1 MAIDLRESAG
11 IAFGALRANK
21 LRSLLTLLG
30 TIIGVTA
37 VIAVVSLVQ
46 GMNKYVSDRLT
57 AEGTNV
63 FWIDKVGFELDED
76 RFREA
81 QKRPDITIA
90 DADALSRVLAGRAH
104 VKAES
109 SAQLDVEY
117 RDRKVQRINIR
128 GVAGDYQAV
137 DNIEVPQ
144 GRALAPVD
152 LQRRR
157 AAAVIGPEIAE
168 QLYPGLDPV
177 GRSIDIAG
185 RRFTVVG
192 VTKVKGS
199 FFGESQDRFVI
210 VPLGA
215 LDKMR
220 PKSDAVQIGVKVIDV
235 AEMQPVQDEAR
246 AVLRGRRGVEPGQP
260 DNFGITTAQA
270 FLDLWRNFT
279 TTAFIVV
286 IGVAGI
292 SLVVGGIVIMNTMLV
307 SVTERTR
314 EIGVRKALGA
324 RRRDILMQFLVESV
338 VLALVGGAIG
348 VALGASI
355 AILVGAI
362 SPLPAAVSG
371 VAVALGVFMSVGVG
385 VFFGVYPA
393 ARAARLDPVEA
404 LRYE

>member
-1 MAIDLRESAG
+1 VAIDLQESTG
-11 IAFGALRANK
+11 IAFAALRANK

-30 TIIGVTA
+30 TIIGVTS

-46 GMNKYVSDRLT
+46 GMNRYVSEKLT
-57 AEGTNV
+57 AEGSNV
-63 FWIDKVGFELDED
+63 FWVDRVGFELDQD
-76 RFREA
+76 KVREA
-81 QKRPDITIA
+81 MKRPEVTLA

-104 VKAES
+104 VKAEAS
-109 SAQLDVEY
+109 SALDLQY
-117 RDRKVQRINIR
+117 RDRRVQRINVR
-128 GVAGDYQAV
+128 GVAGEYQAV
-137 DNIEVPQ
+137 DNLEVPQ

-177 GRSIDIAG
+177 GRHVDIGG
-185 RRFTVVG
+185 RRFTVIG
-192 VTKVKGS
+192 VTKRKGS
-199 FFGESQDRFVI
+199 FFGESQDRFVL

-215 LDKMR
+215 LDKLR
-220 PKSDAVQIGVKVIDV
+220 ANDDAVQIGVKVID
-235 AEMQPVQDEAR
+235 AGQMQPVQDEAR
-246 AVLRGRRGVEPGQP
+246 AVLRGRRGVAPGAP

-279 TTAFIVV
+279 ATAFIVV

-324 RRRDILMQFLVESV
+324 RRRDILLQFLVESV

-348 VALGASI
+348 VGLGSTI
-355 AILVGAI
+355 AILVGAV

-371 VAVALGVFMSVGVG
+371 VAVALGVAMSVGVG

-393 ARAARLDPVEA
+393 VRAARLDPVDA

>member
-46 GMNKYVSDRLT
+46 GMNQYVSERLT

-63 FWIDKVGFELDED
+63 FWVDKVGFELDED
-76 RFREA
+76 KFREA
-81 QKRPDITIA
+81 QKRPNITLA

-109 SAQLDVEY
+109 SAGLNLQY
-117 RDRKVQRINIR
+117 RDRRADRINVR

-177 GRSIDIAG
+177 GRPIDIAG
-185 RRFTVVG
+185 RRFTVIG
-192 VTKVKGS
+192 VTKEKGS
-199 FFGESQDRFVI
+199 FFGESQDRFAI
-210 VPLGA
+210 IPLGA
-215 LDKMR
+215 LDKLR
-220 PKSDAVQIGVKVIDV
+220 ENNDEVQIGVKVLDV
-235 AEMQPVQDEAR
+235 GEMQLVQDEAR
-246 AVLRGRRGVEPGQP
+246 AVLRGRRGVPPGAP

-270 FLDLWRNFT
+270 FLDLWRSFT

-348 VALGASI
+348 VALGATI
-355 AILVGAI
+355 AILVGMI

-371 VAVALGVFMSVGVG
+371 VAVALGVFMSVSVG
-385 VFFGVYPA
+385 IFFGVYPA